1 MKNILLKKYPSIDYA
16 LIARVREDETVK
28 EFVATWGYDDET
40 KSWSQGHYF
49 LHLNEAMDYID
60 GLLEER
66 KQEFIEAYE
75 NDPLV
80 HEGWHQQDVI
90 DMYRRER

>member
-28 EFVATWGYDDET
+28 EFIAAWGYNDET

-49 LHLNEAMDYID
+49 THLNDAMDYID
-60 GLLEER
+60 DLIKE
-66 KQEFIEAYE
+66 KQKEK
-75 NDPLV
+75 
-80 HEGWHQQDVI
+80 
-90 DMYRRER
+90 